1 MEGED
6 YEEYIRLVLEALL
19 RVDSRL
25 KLEKCEFRVT
35 KTIFLGYILES
46 RKISIDLKKIREVR
60 D

>member
-1 MEGED
+1 M
-6 YEEYIRLVLEALL
+6 LEALL

-35 KTIFLGYILES
+35 KTVFLGYILELG
-46 RKISIDLKKIREVR
+46 KMSINLEKIREVR